1 MQELTIKE
9 LLKILQKRWWQIAIF
24 GILVTLAA
32 GYYYQRQPDEYVA
45 QAKLLVQL
53 IYEDSMGQK
62 RYDPSTSEQ
71 FAGDFP
77 EMISKPDIMEMS
89 LKRMNLKEGEFS
101 PFWFDIKAL
110 SGSRILHLSVTG
122 YDPELCMNAANIISQ
137 VFIEYISENMPE
149 IIVKVSAKAKLPTAP
164 AGPARTKNTL
174 MVGIVG
180 FLLAIG
186 AALAIDILN
195 TTLRT
200 ADAVENALGLP
211 VLAGIQNY
219 KKDLKWFLKKHQP
232 GEMLSKGISTLTAED
247 IKTLVTN
254 IQFSTIAR
262 PAKTILITSSIAD
275 EGKSSLLLMLAE
287 VFADFDKHVLVVDMD
302 IRNPSIGQYL
312 GTRCRYD
319 LFDYMIGH
327 CRMDD
332 IICKT
337 GNPNLHFIDS
347 RHSLAS
353 VSQIVN
359 YEVFN
364 QFLENAKR
372 LYDLIL
378 FDTPPLG
385 LFIDA
390 AALANKMD
398 ASLLVVGC
406 GMADSSTV
414 RDVVDQLHKANANIL
429 GAALNFVDH
438 PKSHRQYYGKKHVT
452 KADKKESHAAFKKS
466 VQKA

>member
-1 MQELTIKE
+1 MERM
-9 LLKILQKRWWQIAIF
+9 KIGEK
-24 GILVTLAA
+24 
-32 GYYYQRQPDEYVA
+32 
-45 QAKLLVQL
+45 
-53 IYEDSMGQK
+53 
-62 RYDPSTSEQ
+62 
-71 FAGDFP
+71 
-77 EMISKPDIMEMS
+77 
-89 LKRMNLKEGEFS
+89 EFS
-101 PFWFDIKAL
+101 SVWFDIKAV
-110 SGSRILHLSVTG
+110 SGTRILRLSVSG
-122 YDPELCMNAANIISQ
+122 YDPHLCMEVANTVSK
-137 VFIEYISENMPE
+137 VFIEYIRDYM
-149 IIVKVSAKAKLPTAP
+149 KADMVTVAAEAVLPSAP
-164 AGPARTKNTL
+164 AGPARMKNTL
-174 MVGIVG
+174 MVGMVG

-186 AALAIDILN
+186 AALALDILN

-200 ADAVENALGLP
+200 TDAVENALGLP

-219 KKDLKWFLKKHQP
+219 KKDLNRFLKKHQP
-232 GEMLSKGISTLTAED
+232 GEMLSKGISALTAED

-312 GTRCRYD
+312 GTRGRYD

-327 CRMDD
+327 CRMDE

-372 LYDLIL
+372 QYDLVL

-398 ASLLVVGC
+398 ASLLVVGS
-406 GMADSSTV
+406 GMTDSSTV
-414 RDVVDQLHKANANIL
+414 RDVVEQLHKANANIL

-438 PKSHRQYYGKKHVT
+438 PKPHRQYYGKKHGM
-452 KADKKESHAAFKKS
+452 KAEKKESHVAFKKS